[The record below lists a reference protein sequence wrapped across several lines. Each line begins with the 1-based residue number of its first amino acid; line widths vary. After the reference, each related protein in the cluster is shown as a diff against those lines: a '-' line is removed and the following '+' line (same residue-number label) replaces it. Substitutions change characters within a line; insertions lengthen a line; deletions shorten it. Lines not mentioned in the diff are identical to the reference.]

1 MCVGHDA
8 AEQRSE
14 MPEPEPKR
22 AERNAGAFAN
32 PTGIGG
38 GIPVPMSTLSDEYHD
53 EPTEPEDSD
62 RVPEPEPSSIARRV
76 AEWLQRLRRT

>member
-1 MCVGHDA
+1 
-8 AEQRSE
+8 
-14 MPEPEPKR
+14 MPEPEPKK
-22 AERNAGAFAN
+22 AARNAGAFAN

-62 RVPEPEPSSIARRV
+62 RVLEPERPSLADQV
-76 AEWLQRLRRT
+76 VQWLQRQRRT